1 MLKMVGILG
10 WIYSGSE
17 DVINESN
24 ALGVLMY
31 SKRFVLEELTQIC
44 EIFVI
49 DNLDDDNAKYLKEFA
64 ERNDF
69 PRLLRQSISK
79 MYGKMTETPAN
90 KCEKTQ

>member
-1 MLKMVGILG
+1 MVGILG

-17 DVINESN
+17 NVINESN

-79 MYGKMTETPAN
+79 MNEKMTETQTN
-90 KCEKTQ
+90 ECEKTQ